1 MVKVLGVFIFVGIM
15 LAFMIFSTPVTR
27 LGSGFL
33 IGDGQHV
40 FTYHDLV
47 KEAELLNVKF
57 PNEDDIEAN
66 IIPGDP
72 EIERSAESR
81 CPAAG
86 SKRKR
91 IESA

>member
-33 IGDGQHV
+33 IGAGQHV

-47 KEAELLNVKF
+47 KEA
-57 PNEDDIEAN
+57 
-66 IIPGDP
+66 
-72 EIERSAESR
+72 
-81 CPAAG
+81 
-86 SKRKR
+86 
-91 IESA
+91 

>member
-47 KEAELLNVKF
+47 KEAEVLNVKF
-57 PNEDDIEAN
+57 MGLRDRSLGA
-66 IIPGDP
+66 PGNP
-72 EIERSAESR
+72 PP
-81 CPAAG
+81 PA
-86 SKRKR
+86 
-91 IESA
+91 